1 MSITKMLDQY
11 KSEEELRNF
20 AEAQMKTLLQVQK
33 KNKELQDE
41 VEHLKKLVAG
51 AVPIIKPEG
60 SNLTVGTD
68 EEEIAKI
75 ELRKLKTESMG
86 PEALTLEQAKRVE
99 IYSKILSSRMNKDNK
114 NPEREVQELN
124 TADLLAIAG
133 GSEEN
138 KVN

>member
-1 MSITKMLDQY
+1 MSIDKMFEEY
-11 KSEEELRNF
+11 KTIEEF
-20 AEAQMKTLLQVQK
+20 KTFCEAQNKTMLQLMK
-33 KNKELQDE
+33 KNSAQAEE
-41 VEHLKKLVAG
+41 IEHLKKLVAG